1 MRTFPT
7 LLSRTSL
14 YFGRILL
21 LASTLL
27 AVGITNSCSQQGQN
41 KETTGSSA
49 ETDSTEAR
57 QLAQEETFL
66 AKKAKEPGVKSLGG
80 GLLYKVLH
88 AGNEANP
95 PQQVQ

>member
-1 MRTFPT
+1 MRTFST

-14 YFGRILL
+14 YFSRILL

-80 GLLYKVLH
+80 GLLYKVLTL
-88 AGNEANP
+88 AMEPNP
-95 PQQVQ
+95 LQQVQ

>member
-1 MRTFPT
+1 MRTSPT

-14 YFGRILL
+14 YFSRILL

-27 AVGITNSCSQQGQN
+27 TIGTTNSCSQQGQN

-66 AKKAKEPGVKSLGG
+66 ANKAKEPGVKSLVVDYFIKCYT
-80 GLLYKVLH
+80 L
-88 AGNEANP
+88 AMEPNP